1 MGESFL
7 LQLKNCMGIKEQEGL
22 KQKLTTENLTD
33 KEGIKQNLGI
43 FFIISQ
49 GASKVFDC
57 QSLAGYRCG
66 FESCQGQKSFI

>member
-1 MGESFL
+1 MRESFL

-33 KEGIKQNLGI
+33 KAGIKQNLGI
-43 FFIISQ
+43 FFYKDTSVSQ

-57 QSLAGYRCG
+57 QSLAGY
-66 FESCQGQKSFI
+66 